1 MGHARRSRTREGA
14 AAPTAL
20 LVRSRGLKTRDKTQR
35 AGSGFSRN
43 REEETTEA
51 TRAEHELALGLA
63 TKITNLLLVCTTKFE
78 YTEDAGTRASIRQR
92 FHRRPKP
99 PVDLAVFR
107 SPSTRG
113 QPPAVSPS
121 RVNDNHCAGPGP
133 DAGLVGRRR
142 RAHRGWR
149 IAGPAGWGHE
159 MRPQPPG
166 CARTEREPRGAGWA
180 GAPPCCGTGR
190 WLRVRR
196 RRRSRGPTSW
206 TRGGS
211 AGGG

>member
-63 TKITNLLLVCTTKFE
+63 TKITNLLVACTTKFE
-78 YTEDAGTRASIRQR
+78 YTEDAGTRIDSPTLSSAPKASHM
-92 FHRRPKP
+92 FN
-99 PVDLAVFR
+99 LAVFR

-133 DAGLVGRRR
+133 DAGGL
-142 RAHRGWR
+142 
-149 IAGPAGWGHE
+149 
-159 MRPQPPG
+159 
-166 CARTEREPRGAGWA
+166 
-180 GAPPCCGTGR
+180 
-190 WLRVRR
+190 
-196 RRRSRGPTSW
+196 
-206 TRGGS
+206 
-211 AGGG
+211 

>member
-1 MGHARRSRTREGA
+1 MSSRGDVSTGHARRSRTREGA

-63 TKITNLLLVCTTKFE
+63 TKITNLLVACTTKFE

-99 PVDLAVFR
+99 P
-107 SPSTRG
+107 
-113 QPPAVSPS
+113 
-121 RVNDNHCAGPGP
+121 
-133 DAGLVGRRR
+133 
-142 RAHRGWR
+142 
-149 IAGPAGWGHE
+149 IY
-159 MRPQPPG
+159 
-166 CARTEREPRGAGWA
+166 
-180 GAPPCCGTGR
+180 
-190 WLRVRR
+190 
-196 RRRSRGPTSW
+196 
-206 TRGGS
+206 
-211 AGGG
+211 